1 MGATASGKTQLA
13 IHLAKQYSCEVV
25 SFDSRQFYKEL
36 GIAVAKPSS
45 AELKEVPHH
54 FINHKSIFDDYNIF
68 HYAIDCRNK
77 INQLFTSQKYII
89 LVGGSGLYLNAVLNG
104 LDPLPPKNINLRDRL
119 QKNFQDKGID
129 YLQNELIKLNPKKMK
144 KIDSFNPQRLIRA
157 IEIELGGETTQ
168 KLPSFEKPFEL
179 EKIAIQWER
188 ETLYNRINN
197 RVDKMVE
204 MGLLKEA
211 QKLFPYKENNALK
224 TVGYAELFDY
234 MSGQVT
240 LEIAVNKIKQHSR
253 NYAKRQ
259 LTWFNRDSKIRW
271 MQNEQILNL

>member
-1 MGATASGKTQLA
+1 MC
-13 IHLAKQYSCEVV
+13 I
-25 SFDSRQFYKEL
+25 
-36 GIAVAKPSS
+36 
-45 AELKEVPHH
+45 
-54 FINHKSIFDDYNIF
+54 
-68 HYAIDCRNK
+68 
-77 INQLFTSQKYII
+77 
-89 LVGGSGLYLNAVLNG
+89 
-104 LDPLPPKNINLRDRL
+104 RDR
-119 QKNFQDKGID
+119 
-129 YLQNELIKLNPKKMK
+129 
-144 KIDSFNPQRLIRA
+144 FNPQRLIRA

-188 ETLYNRINN
+188 ETLYNRIND

-234 MSGQVT
+234 ISGQVT